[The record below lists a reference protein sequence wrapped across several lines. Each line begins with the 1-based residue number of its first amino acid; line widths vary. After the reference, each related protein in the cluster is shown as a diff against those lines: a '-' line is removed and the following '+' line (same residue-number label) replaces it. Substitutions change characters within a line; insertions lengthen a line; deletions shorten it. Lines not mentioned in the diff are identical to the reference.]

1 MDSNQ
6 AASQFDFRQPAP
18 TWKLVRIKASQQVT
32 EMIPSAAHRMVT
44 NGQAEYVAW
53 KNGVLVAVVR

>member
-1 MDSNQ
+1 MQNDQ
-6 AASQFDFRQPAP
+6 ASQYDLRQPAP
-18 TWKLVRIKASQQVT
+18 GWQLVRIKATGQVT
-32 EMIPSAAHRMVT
+32 EMVPQAAHRMVT